1 MNQRNY
7 DNVGGYNEQ
16 LDIPG
21 WNSLSNTSSYSITDT
36 DSWNRRLLG
45 LLGQVELGYKDWAFL
60 NLSARN
66 DWSSTLPMGDNSFF
80 YGGANV
86 SVLLNQAIPALKNVK
101 QIDLLKVR
109 AAIGQTGNDADVY
122 MTNSYYRP
130 FQSYYTYL
138 PISGVSG
145 LTEYNRLP
153 NKSLKPEIT
162 TEYELGLS
170 GTFFGNR
177 LSFDVAY
184 YDRTTKNQIISAT
197 LAPETGYT
205 SNTRNVGKLQNKGI
219 EAMVNFTPIRT
230 KDWEWSVGATYA
242 KNWSKVKE
250 LWDGLDEYTIPVGTT
265 STGLYSSMRGVSYV
279 LKVGEPIGIFKLPAT
294 QKVTDKTVHIMVIE
308 S

>member
-1 MNQRNY
+1 M
-7 DNVGGYNEQ
+7 
-16 LDIPG
+16 
-21 WNSLSNTSSYSITDT
+21 
-36 DSWNRRLLG
+36 
-45 LLGQVELGYKDWAFL
+45 
-60 NLSARN
+60 
-66 DWSSTLPMGDNSFF
+66 
-80 YGGANV
+80 
-86 SVLLNQAIPALKNVK
+86 KNVK

-197 LAPETGYT
+197 LV
-205 SNTRNVGKLQNKGI
+205 RRKHWK
-219 EAMVNFTPIRT
+219 
-230 KDWEWSVGATYA
+230 
-242 KNWSKVKE
+242 
-250 LWDGLDEYTIPVGTT
+250 
-265 STGLYSSMRGVSYV
+265 
-279 LKVGEPIGIFKLPAT
+279 T
-294 QKVTDKTVHIMVIE
+294 Q
-308 S
+308 